1 MGCSSHHRLNH
12 LRVSSASLR
21 RVPDSAANNGTRHG
35 QHRHVRPGAPLFGR
49 RRLHGDRLH
58 VRDRGLRVGELDVR
72 RVAIGLLRHGV
83 RRSRSEEGLRTLSE
97 SDERAATN
105 NGAHRG
111 NEANCG
117 ATRADQATGPAYPQ
131 KVLRSAKNYIVRGV
145 SNTLIQKEG
154 TSSSSRQLEHFPH
167 IRLLRF
173 VRLLHWS
180 SALNNS

>member
-83 RRSRSEEGLRTLSE
+83 RRSRSEESLRTSSAVNLSE
-97 SDERAATN
+97 ISFLSGVLLNGEGSTRRQDGSAGGRNSNRRLSEARRSQRLMAAMCTFLQ
-105 NGAHRG
+105 AARKQSMQTQ
-111 NEANCG
+111 CML
-117 ATRADQATGPAYPQ
+117 ADY
-131 KVLRSAKNYIVRGV
+131 K
-145 SNTLIQKEG
+145 
-154 TSSSSRQLEHFPH
+154 
-167 IRLLRF
+167 
-173 VRLLHWS
+173 
-180 SALNNS
+180 